1 MRLLRSVALALAFLS
16 LCAGEPAARP
26 RFALCLTGQLSRL
39 EVATKVSRIVEPNL
53 ARGVDVDLFMYLD
66 KPRPGRPPRQ
76 SRPKLQLGTELYT
89 GFSADQLQQFVME
102 NTRSTGAGRFRCE
115 ARLHSSPEP
124 YRFVKYGDKEP
135 LFPLDDDLTADERFQ
150 LNFAMLAQLR
160 SCMQMVGA
168 AEVRDRAHYDYVVRL
183 RDDSVVFDDWH
194 LRPELFGESITDVK
208 EASWGAINDHTYV
221 VSRQYAD
228 AMFRGPVEDYYL
240 QNSVTKP
247 VFGTSEVMLLH
258 VSLAHKVPLNIVP
271 VCDMPLV
278 PLRGMLNA
286 THWRLHPM
294 YASLFLDGVRA
305 GNRTCAT
312 SMLEAGSTPLAY
324 PDSDALVFLQ
334 RSGR

>member
-1 MRLLRSVALALAFLS
+1 MRLLRSVALALALLS
-16 LCAGEPAARP
+16 ACAGQAAPRP

-39 EVATKVSRIVEPNL
+39 ELATKISRILEPNL
-53 ARGVDVDLFMYLD
+53 ARGVDVDLFLFLER
-66 KPRPGRPPRQ
+66 PRPGRPPRQ

-89 GFSADQLQQFVME
+89 RFGADELQQFVTE
-102 NTRSTGAGRFRCE
+102 NTRSAGAGRFRCE

-124 YRFVKYGDKEP
+124 YRYSKYGDKEP

-168 AEVRDRAHYDYVVRL
+168 AEVRDRAHYDFVVRL
-183 RDDSVVFDDWH
+183 RDDSVVFDDWL
-194 LRPELFGESITDVK
+194 LRAEVFGESITDVQ
-208 EASWGAINDHTYV
+208 EASWGAINDHTFV

-278 PLRGMLNA
+278 PLRGLLNA

-294 YASLFLDGVRA
+294 YASLFLEGRRA
-305 GNRTCAT
+305 SNGTCAT
-312 SMLEAGSTPLAY
+312 AMLDAGATPIAH
-324 PDSDALVFLQ
+324 PDSAALAFLQ